1 MQDTTAVNRRKGQV
15 VVSAK
20 IPRDW
25 DGLLQTVALRR
36 GEQFKGTTIRALIKA
51 EIEVHF
57 PGSTEEAA

>member
-1 MQDTTAVNRRKGQV
+1 M
-15 VVSAK
+15 VSAK